1 MGIQYC
7 NFDIP
12 KLTLYSYAPVF
23 IICILAGIYILI
35 QDRKN
40 PINRN
45 LFFFILI
52 FSLWVINDYFQW
64 FIHSIWLNLFL
75 ARLSIL
81 VFFAILFFV
90 FFVYSFIGKNLSFYK
105 KLLFSLPFIPII
117 ILLFTDYNLSM
128 FISENCT
135 TESGLLY
142 YYVYA
147 LTIIYTI
154 LIVSILLYQLIRKEA
169 TQTKKDQIKLIV
181 AAISILIIWF
191 IFFNRVYFDL
201 ESLTG
206 GQAGWVVLLTPY
218 GMIFFIGI
226 ITYTI
231 TRYGLFNIKFI
242 GTQALVV
249 ALIALVGSTLFVND
263 MFTIR
268 IIIRITLALVVLL
281 GWLLVRSV
289 KFEVQR
295 KEELENLSTQ
305 LAAANDKLHA
315 LDKAKS
321 EFISI
326 ASHQLRTPLTSIKG
340 FGSLLL
346 EGTYGAV
353 PEAQRNAL
361 EKIYVSNERLIQLVE
376 DLLNISRIEAGRME
390 FDFQEAQIE
399 DLVKEAVDTL
409 ELSAKD
415 KGLYLDYQKPN
426 EPLPKIKIDITKI
439 KEVISNM
446 VDNAIKY
453 TQRGGVTVRAG
464 QANYWDAEEKK
475 QKNTIRVVVSDTGI
489 GMDREE
495 VDMIFQKFQRGR
507 EVSHYHT
514 EGTGLGMYIGKKV
527 VEVHKGKI
535 WAESKGKGKGSR
547 FILELPVN
555 VA

>member
-1 MGIQYC
+1 MFNPSLILLILISFLTLLLGFFVLLKNAKSKLNIIFFFFSLVNIFWINANYLEDEFTDHKLMFNLLKLDYSFGILFVFLGLLFCLSLPRLSIFRIRYLENVILLIPIAFIILIFFTKSVISDYEITAVGSITPVFGPVINLFYGIIFFTVCSILAIIIKNYKSTTKESRSQYAYLFVGFFLTIIISLLT
-7 NFDIP
+7 NVILNNYLKNSANYVFYTRLGIFSTVFIPLFAGYSVIKHRLFDI
-12 KLTLYSYAPVF
+12 KTVAAEVLSLG
-23 IICILAGIYILI
+23 ILLVSLI
-35 QDRKN
+35 QV
-40 PINRN
+40 
-45 LFFFILI
+45 LFASNIYELTDGLIIFFILFILI
-52 FSLWVINDYFQW
+52 FI
-64 FIHSIWLNLFL
+64 
-75 ARLSIL
+75 
-81 VFFAILFFV
+81 
-90 FFVYSFIGKNLSFYK
+90 
-105 KLLFSLPFIPII
+105 
-117 ILLFTDYNLSM
+117 
-128 FISENCT
+128 
-135 TESGLLY
+135 
-142 YYVYA
+142 
-147 LTIIYTI
+147 
-154 LIVSILLYQLIRKEA
+154 
-169 TQTKKDQIKLIV
+169 
-181 AAISILIIWF
+181 
-191 IFFNRVYFDL
+191 
-201 ESLTG
+201 
-206 GQAGWVVLLTPY
+206 
-218 GMIFFIGI
+218 
-226 ITYTI
+226 
-231 TRYGLFNIKFI
+231 
-242 GTQALVV
+242 
-249 ALIALVGSTLFVND
+249 
-263 MFTIR
+263 
-268 IIIRITLALVVLL
+268 
-281 GWLLVRSV
+281 LVRSV
-289 KFEVQR
+289 ENEVKR
-295 KEELENLSTQ
+295 KKELQSLSDQ
-305 LAAANDKLHA
+305 LAIANDKLHQ

-346 EGTYGAV
+346 EGTYGHV
-353 PEAQRNAL
+353 PEAQRGAL
-361 EKIYVSNERLIQLVE
+361 EKVYIANERLIQLVE
-376 DLLNISRIEAGRME
+376 DLLNISRIDAGKME
-390 FDFQEAQIE
+390 FDFQPAQIE

-495 VDMIFQKFQRGR
+495 LDMIFQKFQRGR